1 MEEREEGRGVA
12 VMRVLANVL
21 PHPPCQLPMHLL
33 SQVSTSV
40 CLHSQRWFAQLNVRR
55 NWVASRLRDL
65 PKAGES
71 GGFKIRSWGFGSPFS
86 ALRLGSV
93 TPQLGAGELGIT

>member
-1 MEEREEGRGVA
+1 MSFLTRHASCPCIFCVSGPF
-12 VMRVLANVL
+12 LA
-21 PHPPCQLPMHLL
+21 L
-33 SQVSTSV
+33 SCPQVSTSV